1 MKNKPFT
8 RKRNRRASGSFFPF
22 GLLIVAAVLLAS
34 QARGRGKPL
43 KRPITIA
50 HRGANMLADENT
62 LKAYTLAADHGM
74 DYFECDPRLTTDG
87 VFVLMH
93 DDSAKR
99 TTGRDVKISRMTLD
113 EVRALRTRGGEPI
126 PTLEEAFALA
136 KEKDVRMYLD
146 TKLTDIPSMEKLLEV
161 VVRNNMRDRVMVG
174 LWTREQQEWMQREHP
189 DVATSLAYPAPVPSL
204 SKVAEIGAEWVGML
218 EVQATPAVI
227 KKADKLGLNVVT
239 MPLND
244 RRAIIA
250 KINDGMQVIQTDDA
264 VLLEQI
270 IDELFGDKNQ

>member
-1 MKNKPFT
+1 MKT
-8 RKRNRRASGSFFPF
+8 GKRTSNSFFPF
-22 GLLIVAAVLLAS
+22 GLLIVAAVIVVS
-34 QARGRGKPL
+34 QTRGRGKPL
-43 KRPITIA
+43 KRPITVA
-50 HRGANMLADENT
+50 HRGANRLADENT
-62 LKAYTLAADHGM
+62 LKAYALAADHGM

-99 TTGRDVKISRMTLD
+99 TTGKDVKISRMTL
-113 EVRALRTRGGEPI
+113 EQVKALRTRGGEPI

-146 TKLTDIPSMEKLLEV
+146 TKLTDIPSMEKLLAV
-161 VVRNNMRDRVMVG
+161 IIANNMQERVVVG
-174 LWTREQQEWMQREHP
+174 LWTREQQEWMQREYP
-189 DVATSLAYPAPVPSL
+189 DSATSLSYPAPVPSL

-244 RRAIIA
+244 RRAMIA
-250 KINDGMQVIQTDDA
+250 KINDGMQVIQTDDP
-264 VLLEQI
+264 VLLEQVL
-270 IDELFGDKNQ
+270 DELFGEQVD